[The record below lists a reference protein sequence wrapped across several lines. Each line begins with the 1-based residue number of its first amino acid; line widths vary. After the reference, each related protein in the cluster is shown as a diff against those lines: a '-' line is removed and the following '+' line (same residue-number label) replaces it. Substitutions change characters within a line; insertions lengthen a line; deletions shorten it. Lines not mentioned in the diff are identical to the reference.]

1 MESRVIKA
9 TVHSEQGLNPGPH
22 LVMLLDTFHQVLPED
37 LPALQEARGRE
48 LGGIASLCKAKNRGE
63 PQPGQLPSRKSKRI
77 ENIQG
82 LAKDSPWP
90 SKGSMV
96 SW

>member
-1 MESRVIKA
+1 
-9 TVHSEQGLNPGPH
+9 
-22 LVMLLDTFHQVLPED
+22 MLFLDTFHQVLPED
-37 LPALQEARGRE
+37 LPALQEARGCE
-48 LGGIASLCKAKNRGE
+48 LGGTASLCKPKTTCGE
-63 PQPGQLPSRKSKRI
+63 PQPVQLPSRKSKRI
-77 ENIQG
+77 EKAQG